1 MTMISKAFKVTAGI
15 FAVAVIV
22 LLIGLAGRL
31 EGEDRQIKAGEML
44 PEQAMT
50 LDEIGEDAGKAAATL
65 VCCIVFA
72 TISLLI
78 DTHEAKTPC
87 FTNDEDMPS
96 TIPARTDPPSPP
108 TSGSN
113 IVKQKT
119 CDGCGWASGC
129 QDVLKNKRCEWYKRR
144 GKR

>member
-1 MTMISKAFKVTAGI
+1 MTMISKACKVTAGI
-15 FAVAVIV
+15 FAVSVIV

-50 LDEIGEDAGKAAATL
+50 LDEIGEHAGKAAAAL
-65 VCCIVFA
+65 VCCIVLSTA
-72 TISLLI
+72 SLLI
-78 DTHEAKTPC
+78 DTHEAKMPC

-144 GKR
+144 GKL

>member
-1 MTMISKAFKVTAGI
+1 MTMISQACKVTAGI

-22 LLIGLAGRL
+22 LLIALAGRL

-87 FTNDEDMPS
+87 FTDDEDMPS
-96 TIPARTDPPSPP
+96 VIPAA
-108 TSGSN
+108 G
-113 IVKQKT
+113 
-119 CDGCGWASGC
+119 G
-129 QDVLKNKRCEWYKRR
+129 KNNDT
-144 GKR
+144 